1 MLAAGGITSGRA
13 LGAGGITSGRALA
26 AVLAAGAQGASLGT
40 ALLATPEAA
49 EVPEAFK
56 ERIVLS
62 DGQDTAFT
70 RFYDLLGN
78 TPWPEGMAGR
88 VYRNRLVRE
97 WDGRDADILAHR
109 EELASDVAAAR
120 ARQDPEMSSVYMGQG
135 AGQVEDIRPAAEVVR
150 EICEGAEGVIQEWA
164 RMYADSPLDR

>member
-1 MLAAGGITSGRA
+1 M
-13 LGAGGITSGRALA
+13 
-26 AVLAAGAQGASLGT
+26 
-40 ALLATPEAA
+40 
-49 EVPEAFK
+49 
-56 ERIVLS
+56 RIS
-62 DGQDTAFT
+62 
-70 RFYDLLGN
+70 
-78 TPWPEGMAGR
+78 W
-88 VYRNRLVRE
+88 
-97 WDGRDADILAHR
+97 AHR